1 MAILQQ
7 SKIFVGYST
16 LDTNSKQQQF
26 ADIPLIKRDL
36 YNHFNTIPGQ
46 RVMMP
51 TYGCAVWNLLF
62 EPFDEAVKDAVV
74 AECTKVVMSD
84 SRLILQSITVN
95 EFNQGL
101 VVQMELLYQPYNV
114 IDTFSIEFD
123 RRAVSMA

>member
-84 SRLILQSITVN
+84 SRVILQSITVN

-114 IDTFSIEFD
+114 MDTFSIEFD

>member
-16 LDTNSKQQQF
+16 LDTDSKQQQF

-74 AECTKVVMSD
+74 AECTKVVSSD
-84 SRLILQSITVN
+84 SRVILQSITVN

>member
-16 LDTNSKQQQF
+16 LATDSKQQQF

-51 TYGCAVWNLLF
+51 TFGCAVWNLLF

-84 SRLILQSITVN
+84 SRVILQSITVN

-114 IDTFSIEFD
+114 LDTFSVEFD

>member
-1 MAILQQ
+1 MTILQQ
-7 SKIFVGYST
+7 TKIFVGYST

-51 TYGCAVWNLLF
+51 TYGCAIWNLLF

-84 SRLILQSITVN
+84 SRVILQSITVN

-114 IDTFSIEFD
+114 IDSFSIEFD

>member
-26 ADIPLIKRDL
+26 ADIPLVKRDL

-84 SRLILQSITVN
+84 SRVILQSITVN

-114 IDTFSIEFD
+114 MDTFSIEFE

>member
-114 IDTFSIEFD
+114 MDTFSIEFD

>member
-74 AECTKVVMSD
+74 AECTKVVSSD
-84 SRLILQSITVN
+84 SRVILQSITVN

>member
-7 SKIFVGYST
+7 TKIFVGYST
-16 LDTNSKQQQF
+16 VDTNSKQQQF

-84 SRLILQSITVN
+84 SRVILQSITVN